1 MDKTLLSFDRRAL
14 RRASLAVVSVA
25 LLAACN
31 TDTPLEPTAARIP
44 TAAQPTVVPN
54 GLGNLVWTTVTTE
67 ANKKILIG
75 GAKFT
80 VTGSRMS
87 KTVID
92 NGQNDGDLTWGRLK
106 LVGLQPGTF
115 NVCEQIAPVGYVLST
130 QACHLLTVYAN
141 GTTTDE
147 FTHLILPHVQFQ
159 VRNALNQAIGGATFT
174 IKDGTNT
181 AIIVVKDNDAK
192 DIATALGNFTVRL
205 PAAGSYWVCPT
216 TPPAGYAFGSTACKY
231 GFYQNGYYT
240 NAGAFQVVPL

>member
-1 MDKTLLSFDRRAL
+1 MEKTLLSFDRRAL
-14 RRASLAVVSVA
+14 RRAAVAVASVA

-31 TDTPLEPTAARIP
+31 TDTPLEPTAARMP
-44 TAAQPTVVPN
+44 TSVQPAVMPN
-54 GLGNLVWTTVTTE
+54 GLGSLWVSTVTTE

-75 GAKFT
+75 GAKFSILGPRT
-80 VTGSRMS
+80 S
-87 KTVID
+87 KTVTD
-92 NGQNDGDLTWGRLK
+92 NDQSDTDPTWGKIK
-106 LVGLQPGTF
+106 LVGLLPGTW
-115 NVCEQIAPVGYVLST
+115 NVCEIVTPVGYVLST
-130 QACHLLTVYAN
+130 QSCHQLTVYAN

-147 FTHLILPHVQFQ
+147 FTHLILPHMQFQ